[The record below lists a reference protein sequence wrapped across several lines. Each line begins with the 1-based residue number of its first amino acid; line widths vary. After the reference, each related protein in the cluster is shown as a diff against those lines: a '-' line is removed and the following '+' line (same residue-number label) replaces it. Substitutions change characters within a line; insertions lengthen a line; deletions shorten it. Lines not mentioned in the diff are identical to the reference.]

1 MDNTMVILSFVA
13 ILAVSI
19 VISIIYF
26 SLNYT
31 FDKEVGETVPKKELK
46 RRTELRAQNDKN
58 QLKVDLQMKILWNLE
73 KAVYRN
79 QDSAKLLGQYRDL
92 IYQTRRLTT
101 LISQSDEIK
110 NTKEVA
116 ANIKA
121 LEIHL
126 YSMAIN
132 EIEQSISI
140 KCNDLTKAKEYIE
153 EAKRSLNKLVEII
166 PLKIST

>member
-1 MDNTMVILSFVA
+1 MESTTMVLSFVV

-58 QLKVDLQMKILWNLE
+58 QLKCDLQMKILWNLE

-79 QDSAKLLGQYRDL
+79 QGSTKLLGQYRDL
-92 IYQTRRLTT
+92 IYQAKRLTT
-101 LISQSDEIK
+101 LVSQSDEIK
-110 NTKEVA
+110 GKKEAA
-116 ANIKA
+116 ANVKA

-140 KCNDLTKAKEYIE
+140 KCNNLIEAKEYIE

-166 PLKIST
+166 PLIKST